1 MATKVKLIETG
12 AVTGNI
18 IPDGGIATGKL
29 ADDAVTTIK
38 ISDANITH
46 AKLHTSMDLTGKTV
60 TVATAAGSTNTTAAA
75 STAFV
80 QQELTTLIGGAP
92 STLNDLN
99 ELAAAINDDANYN
112 STLTTALATKLPLAG
127 GTMTGALDVGG
138 TITGDDGLSIQGGT
152 GNAYLQVGSD
162 TGSWT
167 WKNYRST
174 HKLALEDSDGTGEV
188 LNFDTS
194 GNATFAGTISSG
206 DVNITSTAPTIF
218 FTDSDGTNQN
228 TTVKQSGGNF
238 FIIARDNTAN
248 AGVVF
253 AGNAGG
259 TYDEYARFKADGN
272 FGIRTNN
279 PSETLELTRLGKIG
293 FGMNGDYGARLG
305 YFDDGGGVH
314 GFHVDTKHGGTTVS
328 ESRLV
333 VRADSGNVGI
343 GTKSPDSLLEIHKS
357 STNSDINYLKIS
369 MPSWSN
375 QQGKLKSIVWDDS
388 SNVIAGIGAEFD
400 GGKTNIHFHSQYN
413 GGYKAT
419 SVRTMSILGSG
430 NVGIGTSNPAFKLVV
445 AHNGRNGM
453 EFVPNTDDAGTNIIQ
468 NYNRGTAAYTP
479 LRIAGSGLT
488 LLSGTNAQHST
499 SIDTSGNIATSG
511 NINLTGGGTIE
522 APSSGGGEDLHLKA
536 AGGVTV
542 RIDSN
547 SNGGDGEYFK
557 VLRHAETTSLFS
569 VQENGAV
576 EVAGTLN
583 SGGTLSATAS
593 VGVNLLFKSTY
604 NYGPNRDWAFRTNN
618 YGSSNWGGWSLEQSG
633 EQQGTPDIARI
644 GVHAN
649 GNVGIRMGGHAS
661 SGLTTINPATALHV
675 GGDITV
681 GTAESVGTGAAAAIR
696 FVNDNER
703 ARITSNY
710 AAGGGGQMG
719 FWTDS
724 TGGTL
729 LQRAYVKNDGSFNFN
744 GNVKMHSNNW
754 NSNDVLRAYSI
765 TGPSTNSLTR
775 TINVNSYWGFGA
787 QGGAFMF
794 MIHGWQSDSATGMV
808 HWHNNGSNSAVITG
822 VYLNEFHTA
831 TGLTVSV
838 AKGTGDYDINISLA
852 STHSNTHGW
861 YWKVWA

>member
-1 MATKVKLIETG
+1 
-12 AVTGNI
+12 
-18 IPDGGIATGKL
+18 
-29 ADDAVTTIK
+29 
-38 ISDANITH
+38 
-46 AKLHTSMDLTGKTV
+46 
-60 TVATAAGSTNTTAAA
+60 
-75 STAFV
+75 
-80 QQELTTLIGGAP
+80 
-92 STLNDLN
+92 
-99 ELAAAINDDANYN
+99 
-112 STLTTALATKLPLAG
+112 
-127 GTMTGALDVGG
+127 
-138 TITGDDGLSIQGGT
+138 
-152 GNAYLQVGSD
+152 
-162 TGSWT
+162 
-167 WKNYRST
+167 
-174 HKLALEDSDGTGEV
+174 
-188 LNFDTS
+188 
-194 GNATFAGTISSG
+194 
-206 DVNITSTAPTIF
+206 
-218 FTDSDGTNQN
+218 
-228 TTVKQSGGNF
+228 
-238 FIIARDNTAN
+238 
-248 AGVVF
+248 
-253 AGNAGG
+253 
-259 TYDEYARFKADGN
+259 
-272 FGIRTNN
+272 
-279 PSETLELTRLGKIG
+279 
-293 FGMNGDYGARLG
+293 
-305 YFDDGGGVH
+305 
-314 GFHVDTKHGGTTVS
+314 
-328 ESRLV
+328 
-333 VRADSGNVGI
+333 
-343 GTKSPDSLLEIHKS
+343 
-357 STNSDINYLKIS
+357 
-369 MPSWSN
+369 
-375 QQGKLKSIVWDDS
+375 
-388 SNVIAGIGAEFD
+388 
-400 GGKTNIHFHSQYN
+400 
-413 GGYKAT
+413 
-419 SVRTMSILGSG
+419 
-430 NVGIGTSNPAFKLVV
+430 
-445 AHNGRNGM
+445 M